1 MVEAKNCSLIYKDG
15 TEALKPFDL
24 FVKKGEIV
32 YITGPSGSGKTSLL
46 KLILGM
52 IPASSGE
59 MNVLG
64 TPIATSNALAIQ
76 NMRRCIGPIFQDF
89 RLLEGRTVLENVV
102 LGMRFLDTSSKLMK
116 ERAHEAIDR
125 VGLSHKL
132 NHRVEKLSFGE
143 SQRVAIARAVARRPQ
158 LIVAD
163 EPTGNLDQANA
174 ENILDLLT
182 SFKDENTSIILTTH
196 ATHLIGKDAKGL
208 FVHMSSGLMT
218 TERR

>member
-1 MVEAKNCSLIYKDG
+1 MIEAKNCSLIYKDG
-15 TEALKPFDL
+15 TEALKPFNL
-24 FVKKGEIV
+24 SVKKGEIV

-52 IPASSGE
+52 VHASTGE
-59 MNVLG
+59 MIVLD
-64 TPIATSNALAIQ
+64 TPIAASNALSIQ
-76 NMRRCIGPIFQDF
+76 KMRRHMGPIFQDF
-89 RLLEGRTVLENVV
+89 RLLEGRTVFENVV
-102 LGMRFLDTSSKLMK
+102 LGMRFLEIGSKLMK
-116 ERAHEAIDR
+116 ERANEAIEK

-163 EPTGNLDQANA
+163 EPTGNLDQSNA

-182 SFKDENTSIILTTH
+182 SFKNDSTSIVLTTH
-196 ATHLIGKDAKGL
+196 ATHLIDKNANGL
-208 FVHMSSGLMT
+208 FVHMSSGFMT